1 MPTLLLLPDGQG
13 QIPPASVIAGWPTVN
28 KVYLEPAPKD
38 ADRSHCWRCQSKE
51 RRVKWCGSLEQ
62 VLCDT
67 CLKECEVEIK
77 SIQAAERKRRGLL
90 KTPTSSAPITT
101 WSWRGQIKRHMAMR
115 CTVEDLGSMP
125 RITMVSCRLSHKTIL
140 GTGGAE
146 TLGLAVFKVLL
157 ALQGC
162 RMRSSRPLI

>member
-77 SIQAAERKRRGLL
+77 SIQAAERKRRGLPEDTDIL
-90 KTPTSSAPITT
+90 CTNYHMVLERADQATYGNEMY
-101 WSWRGQIKRHMAMR
+101 RRRFGQYATNHDGVMPPVTQDNTRHRRRRDVGASGVQGVTCLTR
-115 CTVEDLGSMP
+115 MP
-125 RITMVSCRLSHKTIL
+125 D
-140 GTGGAE
+140 A
-146 TLGLAVFKVLL
+146 LL
-157 ALQGC
+157 
-162 RMRSSRPLI
+162 